1 MFNEDLRGLEK
12 LNGPSL
18 IQEEAIGFSVLW
30 WHKYLLNDIDA
41 KAISQKNTDE
51 LIEE

>member
-18 IQEEAIGFSVLW
+18 MQEEVDGFTVHW
-30 WHKYLLNDIDA
+30 RHDYLLNDTDA
-41 KAISQKNTDE
+41 KAIFQKNTDE

>member
-1 MFNEDLRGLEK
+1 MFNEDLRVLEK

-18 IQEEAIGFSVLW
+18 IQEEAVGFTVLRW
-30 WHKYLLNDIDA
+30 QEYLLNDTDA